1 MGYMTGLQN
10 SLFFSQN
17 RFSKEPARASHARA
31 RKKKKRLSVFHT
43 LRACFE
49 RRATAMQSW
58 FDCSSLDCSTTLARL
73 GFRRRI
79 YFSRIER

>member
-17 RFSKEPARASHARA
+17 RFSKESPRGPHTHARE
-31 RKKKKRLSVFHT
+31 KKKRLSVFHT